1 MTSIPAEIINKRSV
15 IAKRFLKGEGIE
27 IGALHHPLK
36 LPTNA
41 SVKYVDRLSNS
52 ELRIHYP
59 ELSNCDIVEVD
70 IIDDGEKLST
80 IYSDSLDFIVANH
93 MLEHCLNPI
102 GTIRNH
108 LKHIKRNG
116 IIYYAVP
123 DKIHSFDNK
132 R

>member
-52 ELRIHYP
+52 ELR
-59 ELSNCDIVEVD
+59 
-70 IIDDGEKLST
+70 T
-80 IYSDSLDFIVANH
+80 Q
-93 MLEHCLNPI
+93 
-102 GTIRNH
+102 
-108 LKHIKRNG
+108 
-116 IIYYAVP
+116 
-123 DKIHSFDNK
+123 
-132 R
+132 